1 MNAAA
6 IIWTWRT
13 MRMEQFYRAIDS
25 MTDIIGRS
33 AAWLTVA
40 MVMLMALIVALRYLF
55 QTGPI
60 ALQESIIYVNALIF
74 TLGAAYTLKEQGHVR
89 VDIFYN
95 RLSVTQKA
103 LVNLLGGLIFL
114 LPTAGFIIW
123 TSWDYVSISWQIR
136 ESSAE
141 LSGLPY
147 VYLLKATIIL
157 LAVLLVIQ
165 GIAEILK
172 AVVRIRQGNS

>member
-1 MNAAA
+1 
-6 IIWTWRT
+6 
-13 MRMEQFYRAIDS
+13 
-25 MTDIIGRS
+25 
-33 AAWLTVA
+33 
-40 MVMLMALIVALRYLF
+40 
-55 QTGPI
+55 
-60 ALQESIIYVNALIF
+60 
-74 TLGAAYTLKEQGHVR
+74 
-89 VDIFYN
+89 
-95 RLSVTQKA
+95 
-103 LVNLLGGLIFL
+103 VNLLGGLIFL

-147 VYLLKATIIL
+147 VYLLKAAIIL

>member
-1 MNAAA
+1 
-6 IIWTWRT
+6 
-13 MRMEQFYRAIDS
+13 MEKLYKAIDS
-25 MTDIIGRS
+25 ISDIIGRS

-40 MVMLMALIVALRYLF
+40 MVMLMVLIVALRYLF
-55 QTGPI
+55 QTGSI
-60 ALQESIIYVNALIF
+60 ALQESVIYVNALIF

-95 RLSVTQKA
+95 RLKVKQKE

-114 LPTAGFIIW
+114 LPSAGFIIW
-123 TSWDYVSISWQIR
+123 VSWDYVSISWQMK

-157 LAVLLVIQ
+157 LAVLLIIQ
-165 GIAEILK
+165 GVAEILK
-172 AVVRIRQGNS
+172 AVVRIRQGDSWLESQINSEPE